1 MVVVAVVAAV
11 VMVVVAVAVA
21 VVAAADDTRIDGS
34 WPMPLCLTARRL

>member
-1 MVVVAVVAAV
+1 VAVAA
-11 VMVVVAVAVA
+11 VMVVVAAV